1 MVIKM
6 ITENKYIQQLESI
19 LSKLDP
25 FLVILFGSYAYG
37 TPDQD
42 SDLDVFV
49 VLNDHSMPVTFKEK
63 QELYLKVSALIRSV
77 AKQIPIDL
85 MVFTIPM
92 FEQFKLANTNF
103 SEEILTKGIVIYES
117 KHQVVA

>member
-1 MVIKM
+1 MVS
-6 ITENKYIQQLESI
+6 ENKYIQQLKTN
-19 LSKLDP
+19 LSKIDP
-25 FLVILFGSYAYG
+25 YLVLLFGSYAYG
-37 TPDQD
+37 APDPD

-49 VLNDHSMPVTFKEK
+49 VLNDRSMPVTFKEK
-63 QELYLKVSALIRSV
+63 QELYLKVSSLTRPV

-85 MVFTIPM
+85 MVFTLPM

-117 KHQVVA
+117 KHQTMA

>member
-1 MVIKM
+1 MVS
-6 ITENKYIQQLESI
+6 ENKYIQQLKTN
-19 LSKLDP
+19 LSKIDP
-25 FLVILFGSYAYG
+25 YLVLLFGSYAYG
-37 TPDQD
+37 TPDPD

-49 VLNDHSMPVTFKEK
+49 VLNDQSMPVTFKEK
-63 QELYLKVSALIRSV
+63 QELYLKVSTLTRPV

-85 MVFTIPM
+85 MVFTLPM

-117 KHQVVA
+117 KHQTMA

>member
-1 MVIKM
+1 MKS
-6 ITENKYIQQLESI
+6 ENKYIEQLKAN
-19 LSKLDP
+19 LSKIDP
-25 FLVILFGSYAYG
+25 YLVLLFGSYAYG

-49 VLNDHSMPVTFKEK
+49 ILNDQNMPVTFKEK
-63 QELYLKVSALIRSV
+63 QDLYLKVSPLTRPV

-103 SEEILTKGIVIYES
+103 SEEILTKGIVIYETS
-117 KHQVVA
+117 HEL

>member
-1 MVIKM
+1 MVF
-6 ITENKYIQQLESI
+6 ENKYIQQLQAN
-19 LSKLDP
+19 LSKIDP
-25 FLVILFGSYAYG
+25 YLVLLFGSYAYG
-37 TPDQD
+37 TPDPD

-49 VLNDHSMPVTFKEK
+49 VLNDQSMPVTFKEK
-63 QELYLKVSALIRSV
+63 QELYLKVSSLTRPV

-85 MVFTIPM
+85 MVFTLPM

-117 KHQVVA
+117 KHQTMA

>member
-1 MVIKM
+1 MVP
-6 ITENKYIQQLESI
+6 ENKYIQQLESI

-37 TPDQD
+37 TPDPD

-63 QELYLKVSALIRSV
+63 QDLYLKVSSLIRSI

-117 KHQVVA
+117 KHEEMA

>member
-1 MVIKM
+1 MVP
-6 ITENKYIQQLESI
+6 ENKYIQQLESI

-63 QELYLKVSALIRSV
+63 QELYLKVSSLIRSV

-103 SEEILTKGIVIYES
+103 SEELLTKGIVIYES
-117 KHQVVA
+117 KHETMA

>member
-1 MVIKM
+1 MAI
-6 ITENKYIQQLESI
+6 ENKYIQQLKSN

-25 FLVILFGSYAYG
+25 YLVLLFGSYAYG

-49 VLNDHSMPVTFKEK
+49 VLNDQSMPTSFKEK
-63 QELYLKVSALIRSV
+63 QDLYLKVSSLTRPV
-77 AKQIPIDL
+77 AKHISIDL

-92 FEQFKLANTNF
+92 FEQFKNAHTSF
-103 SEEILTKGIVIYES
+103 SEEVLTKGIIIYES
-117 KHQVVA
+117 KHQAMA